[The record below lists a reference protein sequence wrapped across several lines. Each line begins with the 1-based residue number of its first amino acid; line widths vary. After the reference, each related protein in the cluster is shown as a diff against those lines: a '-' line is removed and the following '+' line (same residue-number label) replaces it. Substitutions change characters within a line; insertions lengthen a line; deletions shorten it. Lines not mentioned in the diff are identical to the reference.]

1 MIDIP
6 FPENS
11 NSTWSV
17 EEVNNWLREHFPD
30 RPNYGKRHV
39 YWRPVIVAPSNSDCE
54 WRIRC
59 YDDEDA
65 TLFGLLWQ
73 G

>member
-6 FPENS
+6 FSSNI

-17 EEVNNWLREHFPD
+17 EEVNNWLKENFPGREGD
-30 RPNYGKRHV
+30 LS
-39 YWRPVIVAPSNSDCE
+39 RPVIVPPSNSDCE

-59 YDDEDA
+59 VNDEDA